1 MQDVEMI
8 RLLVVDSRVL
18 VGSGVA
24 TILERNLD
32 FQVIGQATSAEEAFR
47 VIDIYLPDV
56 VTIDIDIPDA
66 LRGLEVIQALRSKFS
81 KIRIVVLTNLMDE
94 VIVRAALRQG
104 IAGYFL
110 KNASIVE
117 LADAIRSAYHGRPC
131 FDFHHIGGGGW

>member
-104 IAGYFL
+104 IAGYLL

-131 FDFHHIGGGGW
+131 FDLHHIGGGGW